1 MSNAVVLKQESQNPE
16 VGRFAASILRVLR
29 PLIRLMVGNITFP
42 AFLNMAKT
50 IYVEEAERKLL
61 QRDPNARITKS
72 SLALLTG
79 IDTRAISQVL
89 QESKVDKEFEAQ
101 DLLPEA
107 HVLAKWARDPI
118 YLDALSDPLDLPIY
132 GRGHTFQSLVSKT
145 VGRNVTA
152 QTVLDRLIA
161 SGNIELVDEN
171 TVRMLSR
178 YYFPLSG
185 AKYELIDVGMA
196 AASNLLG
203 TVQFNVDHR
212 DDPDKRLIQ
221 QQRWSNTIPA
231 DKYEE
236 FKIILEQQIREN
248 VDSSLEKI
256 ESYEDEN
263 SANQLMTAGV
273 GFYFFESPKES

>member
-1 MSNAVVLKQESQNPE
+1 MPNTALNLSRNPE

-61 QRDPNARITKS
+61 QRDSNARITKS

-79 IDTRAISQVL
+79 IDTRAISHILSSDPNSREV
-89 QESKVDKEFEAQ
+89 EAK

-107 HVLAKWARDPI
+107 HVLAKWALDPI
-118 YLDALSDPLDLPIY
+118 YLDELSDPLDLPIY
-132 GRGHTFQSLVSKT
+132 GRGQTFQSLVSQT
-145 VGRNVTA
+145 AGRNVTA
-152 QTVLDRLIA
+152 QTVLDRLVA

-171 TVRMLSR
+171 TVRLLSR

-196 AASNLLG
+196 AAANLLS

-212 DDPDKRLIQ
+212 DDPSRRLIQ

-231 DKYEE
+231 DKYKE
-236 FKIILEQQIREN
+236 FKLAIEKQIREN
-248 VDSSLEKI
+248 IDSSLAKI
-256 ESYEDEN
+256 ENYEDEN
-263 SANQLMTAGV
+263 SAEQLMTAGV
-273 GFYFFESPKES
+273 GFYFFESPKDSG